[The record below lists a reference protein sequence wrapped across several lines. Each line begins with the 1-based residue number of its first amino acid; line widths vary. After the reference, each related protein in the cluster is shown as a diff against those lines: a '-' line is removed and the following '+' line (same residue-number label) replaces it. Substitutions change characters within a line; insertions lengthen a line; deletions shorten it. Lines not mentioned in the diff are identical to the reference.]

1 MILTSIVVF
10 IITSF
15 AVYLF
20 LSIIKSFYHP
30 VAPQTQARR
39 IHADECSICLENVRH
54 ETQASCGHVFCG
66 ECILA
71 ICERSRRDSKC
82 PLCRNPITIL
92 FPNFKENMN
101 QEDGEAKSVLE
112 KIDRFNVMHSTDA
125 TSVISN
131 IDSSETIRSTISSSK
146 IDT

>member
-1 MILTSIVVF
+1 
-10 IITSF
+10 
-15 AVYLF
+15 
-20 LSIIKSFYHP
+20 
-30 VAPQTQARR
+30 
-39 IHADECSICLENVRH
+39 
-54 ETQASCGHVFCG
+54 
-66 ECILA
+66 
-71 ICERSRRDSKC
+71 
-82 PLCRNPITIL
+82 
-92 FPNFKENMN
+92 MN

>member
-20 LSIIKSFYHP
+20 LSILKSIYHP
-30 VAPQTQARR
+30 VARTNLARR

-71 ICERSRRDSKC
+71 ICERSRSDAKC

-101 QEDGEAKSVLE
+101 QDDAEAKSVLE
-112 KIDRFNVMHSTDA
+112 KIDRFNVAHSTDVI
-125 TSVISN
+125 SVIYN
-131 IDSSETIRSTISSSK
+131 IDPSETI
-146 IDT
+146 